1 MVMSVV
7 MSVVHMSYIPT
18 GFINYHAE
26 WVRVQAAGAGA
37 HTRAAAA
44 QRAARFYIE
53 LTLFI
58 RFDLE
63 QEVDKPS
70 LPSASVNPTRSRNRK
85 PVSLC
90 LFLWN
95 GRDSQYGRSED

>member
-1 MVMSVV
+1 MDMSVV

-44 QRAARFYIE
+44 QRAARFI
-53 LTLFI
+53 L
-58 RFDLE
+58 
-63 QEVDKPS
+63 
-70 LPSASVNPTRSRNRK
+70 N
-85 PVSLC
+85 
-90 LFLWN
+90 
-95 GRDSQYGRSED
+95 